1 MRSKTLISN
10 ARFSK
15 HPELGEWETVTLPH
29 TWNALDGQDGGSDY
43 DRGAYTYRLALPEPT
58 AGKQQYIQFEGA
70 NHIASVYAGDTLLGV
85 HEGGF
90 STFRFDLT
98 QAMAAGCREL
108 RVVVDNRACY
118 VYPQQADFTFFG
130 GIYRAVTFLEVEP
143 AHFDLMYHG
152 TDGLFITP
160 QADGSLKVEALTVG
174 AEDGA
179 VICTVL
185 DPSGREV
192 LNLTAPAAQRTILEG
207 KVEHPALWDGLDAP
221 NCYTARLTL
230 TGPDGEALDHVET
243 RFGFRSFSVDPNQ
256 GFFLNGRSY
265 PLHGVSRHQDRLDK
279 GWAIS
284 QADHD
289 EDMALIQ
296 EVGANYIRLA
306 HYQHDQYFY
315 DLCDTTGMVTWAE
328 IPFITV
334 FMPDEKAR
342 EDTLFQ
348 MTELV
353 LQNYNH
359 PSICFWGISNEITVG
374 GDSEALQDNLRALND
389 LVHQL
394 DSTRLTTMA
403 QVTMLPVESEHNQ
416 ITDVMAYNHYYG
428 WYVGSVDQ
436 NGPWLDNFH
445 AKYPDRCLG
454 VSEYGAE
461 AVLSWHSSAP
471 KVRDYSE
478 EYQAYYHQKMLE
490 TFSTRPYLWSTAV
503 WNMFDFAADA
513 RDEGGSQGRNNK
525 GLVTYDRKIKKDS
538 FYAYKSWWS
547 KEPFV
552 HVAGRRFAD
561 RAPGQRDIKVY
572 SNQPEITLLV
582 NGVEAAS
589 QTGSHV
595 FVFPDV
601 ALNDGP
607 NTITARHGALEDTIT
622 LNGVAEP
629 NPDYVLP
636 GQDDEEEGVTNW
648 FADLQVE
655 GEMEYPEGYFSL
667 RDTMETIMA
676 NPEAAALVEEHAAAL
691 FGSMAKSMKNMSG
704 SMGMAAKMSL
714 QNIIQLSG
722 SGLDENGLLYLNQ
735 QFNKIKK

>member
-1 MRSKTLISN
+1 MRNKTPITQ

-15 HPELGEWETVTLPH
+15 CPEADNWEFVALPH
-29 TWNALDGQDGGSDY
+29 TWNAMDGQDGGADY
-43 DRGAYTYRLALPEPT
+43 DRGAYTYLLTLPEPT
-58 AGKQQYIQFEGA
+58 AGKRQYIQFEGA

-90 STFRFDLT
+90 STFRFELT
-98 QAMAAGCREL
+98 QAMANGCREV
-108 RVVVDNRACY
+108 RVVVDNRPCH

-130 GIYRAVTFLEVEP
+130 GLYRNVSFLEVEN

-152 TDGLFITP
+152 TDGVFVTP
-160 QADGSLKVEALTVG
+160 QADGSLQVEALTVG
-174 AEDGA
+174 AQGGTITCA
-179 VICTVL
+179 VA
-185 DPSGREV
+185 DPSGKNV
-192 LNLTAPAAQRTILEG
+192 LTLTAPAGERTVLDG
-207 KVEHPALWDGLDAP
+207 KVDCPVLWNGLDAP
-221 NCYTARLTL
+221 NCYTARLIL
-230 TGPDGEALDHVET
+230 TVNGALADQMET
-243 RFGFRSFSVDPNQ
+243 RFGFRAFSVDPDQ

-265 PLHGVSRHQDRLDK
+265 PLRGVSRHQDRLDK

-284 QADHD
+284 QADHE
-289 EDMALIQ
+289 EDMALIR

-334 FMPDEKAR
+334 FMKDEKAR
-342 EDTLFQ
+342 EDTLSQ

-374 GDSEALQDNLRALND
+374 GDCEALQDNLRALND

-394 DSTRLTTMA
+394 DATRLTTMA
-403 QVTMLPVESEHNQ
+403 QVTMLPVESAHNQ

-428 WYVGSVDQ
+428 WYVGDVDQ
-436 NGPWLDNFH
+436 NGPWLDKFH
-445 AKYPDRCLG
+445 AEYPDRCLG
-454 VSEYGAE
+454 LSEYGAE
-461 AVLSWHSSAP
+461 AVMGWHSAAP
-471 KVRDYSE
+471 KVRDYTE

-490 TFSTRPYLWSTAV
+490 MFSTRPYLWSTAV

-538 FYAYKSWWS
+538 FYAYKAWWS
-547 KEPFV
+547 KEPFI
-552 HVAGRRFAD
+552 HVNGRRFVD

-582 NGVEAAS
+582 NGVEAGVQS
-589 QTGSHV
+589 GSHV

-601 ALNDGP
+601 ALNDGA
-607 NTITARHGALEDTIT
+607 NTITARYGNLEDTIT

-636 GQDDEEEGVTNW
+636 GQDDGEEGVTNW

-667 RDTMETIMA
+667 RDTMGTIMA
-676 NPEAAALVEEHAAAL
+676 NPEAAALVQEHAAAL
-691 FGSMAKSMKNMSG
+691 FGAMAKSMENMS
-704 SMGMAAKMSL
+704 SAMGMAANMTLENIL
-714 QNIIQLSG
+714 QITG
-722 SGLDENGLLYLNQ
+722 SALDDKARLYLNQ